1 MSTKHVRLGAC
12 LPLVSD
18 NGFGFGGGGRLIA
31 RVIGLVLRIL
41 GQHLFGAVQRI
52 GLPNATAVPIQ
63 VVALRVAALVLV
75 RPLSLVTPN
84 RSTDMAPIVATTYT
98 TTASSSHA
106 PVAVVVR
113 LVVVVDRRIVAVVL
127 PVVVVVV
134 TTSSATAHLQEAF
147 KPM

>member
-18 NGFGFGGGGRLIA
+18 NGFGLGGGRRLIA
-31 RVIGLVLRIL
+31 RGIGLVLRIL

-84 RSTDMAPIVATTYT
+84 RSTDMAPVVATTYT
-98 TTASSSHA
+98 ASSHA

-134 TTSSATAHLQEAF
+134 TTSSATAHLQEAGR
-147 KPM
+147 PM